1 MRRPALRR
9 FESLEPR
16 LALAGL
22 VTFSDVDGDTVTVRT
37 SRGTDVL
44 LSAALTL
51 VPAGVAGGFQLQQ
64 VSLFHPS
71 FAGTNL
77 AITARPSA
85 TGGNGRVDVGEILTS
100 FDLGTV
106 TVGGDLGRIIAGD
119 GIRATPGVA
128 AFASASIGSR
138 GTATGSPDT
147 FSLVTGTVPSIRV
160 AGDLVAARFVVAGRA
175 ADVVIGGSIFGT
187 NGADGF
193 EANAIGQLVVG
204 GGVFGGTQDD
214 SGRVLSRTGIS
225 RVVIRGDL
233 VGGNGIASGVVIS
246 SGAIGFARIG
256 ASISGG
262 GGENSGGVV
271 AGGTGI
277 TRLVVGGGIFGGSN
291 QLSGR
296 VYSTGSIGS
305 AVVGGS
311 IVGSGGLLS
320 GIVSAGAG
328 IGTIEIGGELI
339 GGVGPA
345 SGAVSAGG
353 GIGTLRVSR
362 IFAGDGPLSGYLG
375 ARSLGTIV
383 VRGDISG
390 SFLQPVVIAAS
401 GAATPTGPQAIG
413 SLTVGGTMSK
423 TLVLGGYSGTT
434 PVNGA
439 ARIGAVIVRG
449 SMFGSSVVAGVQNI
463 GPPGPSGMPQ
473 FGDGLDVPIPGR
485 RGSRIDSLVVNGAAQ
500 GGVDPVESS
509 GVLANSIGSVRLGGR
524 NYTVTRAGITPTSAN
539 LRFRV
544 I

>member
-128 AFASASIGSR
+128 AFASTSIGSR

-193 EANAIGQLVVG
+193 EAKGAQGHQVAPRAAAEVEDAQGRGALNVSQQCCNVLLHIMVARAFPELFGALAVVFER
-204 GGVFGGTQDD
+204 FGGDLLQVI
-214 SGRVLSRTGIS
+214 GRLCHRLLLVRHHLPVDVIPPPRLSHETA
-225 RVVIRGDL
+225 DL
-233 VGGNGIASGVVIS
+233 VHFLRTAVHLEAHDEFDHTG
-246 SGAIGFARIG
+246 
-256 ASISGG
+256 
-262 GGENSGGVV
+262 V
-271 AGGTGI
+271 AG
-277 TRLVVGGGIFGGSN
+277 
-291 QLSGR
+291 
-296 VYSTGSIGS
+296 
-305 AVVGGS
+305 
-311 IVGSGGLLS
+311 LL
-320 GIVSAGAG
+320 
-328 IGTIEIGGELI
+328 
-339 GGVGPA
+339 
-345 SGAVSAGG
+345 
-353 GIGTLRVSR
+353 
-362 IFAGDGPLSGYLG
+362 
-375 ARSLGTIV
+375 
-383 VRGDISG
+383 
-390 SFLQPVVIAAS
+390 
-401 GAATPTGPQAIG
+401 
-413 SLTVGGTMSK
+413 
-423 TLVLGGYSGTT
+423 
-434 PVNGA
+434 
-439 ARIGAVIVRG
+439 
-449 SMFGSSVVAGVQNI
+449 GVQHFEVC
-463 GPPGPSGMPQ
+463 P
-473 FGDGLDVPIPGR
+473 LDR
-485 RGSRIDSLVVNGAAQ
+485 
-500 GGVDPVESS
+500 
-509 GVLANSIGSVRLGGR
+509 
-524 NYTVTRAGITPTSAN
+524 
-539 LRFRV
+539 
-544 I
+544 